1 MELFLA
7 VVPRFFMQ
15 AQTVLRHPGTRLK
28 CFNVGPVFGPQS
40 RLLSHL
46 HFSEYRDF
54 SASPVLGQLLTTA
67 IGGLAISTRCKS
79 IGLVLL
85 NSMLTL
91 FRAAS
96 CRIGSSM
103 LSRVATPSTCLAK
116 RTFTTSLAFRTG
128 PKIPTD
134 EEAPPAVAPL
144 ARSNPLIGSV
154 PPSPPPA
161 DSTAEPTTESKSSHA
176 YDASKPFSLD
186 IASIIA
192 NKSSAFG
199 TELVSDPIARPQ
211 IRAKPVTG
219 RTVFIKDRVTKTTG
233 PTPMVALRVLNRIIR
248 EDQVKNKFHSQ
259 KFHERKGLKKK
270 RLRSQRWR
278 SRFKHGFK
286 ATVSRVMELKKQ
298 GW

>member
-1 MELFLA
+1 MFQCGAGLRSTIPPSFA
-7 VVPRFFMQ
+7 PTFF
-15 AQTVLRHPGTRLK
+15 RI
-28 CFNVGPVFGPQS
+28 S
-40 RLLSHL
+40 RLFCIACS
-46 HFSEYRDF
+46 
-54 SASPVLGQLLTTA
+54 GTA
-67 IGGLAISTRCKS
+67 IDDGHWRFSYIDK
-79 IGLVLL
+79 
-85 NSMLTL
+85 M
-91 FRAAS
+91 AAS
-96 CRIGSSM
+96 FRVGSSM
-103 LSRVATPSTCLAK
+103 LSRVAAPSTCLAK
-116 RTFTTSLAFRTG
+116 RTFTTSLAFRAG

-134 EEAPPAVAPL
+134 DEAPPAVAPL
-144 ARSNPLIGSV
+144 VRSNPLVGNL

-161 DSTAEPTTESKSSHA
+161 DSVTKSPTKSSTESKPNHA

-192 NKSSAFG
+192 NKSSAYG
-199 TELVSDPIARPQ
+199 AEIDSDPIARPQ

>member
-1 MELFLA
+1 MFQCGA
-7 VVPRFFMQ
+7 GFRSTIPPSFAPTFFR
-15 AQTVLRHPGTRLK
+15 T
-28 CFNVGPVFGPQS
+28 S
-40 RLLSHL
+40 RLFCFACS
-46 HFSEYRDF
+46 
-54 SASPVLGQLLTTA
+54 GTA
-67 IGGLAISTRCKS
+67 IDDGHWRFSYIDK
-79 IGLVLL
+79 
-85 NSMLTL
+85 M
-91 FRAAS
+91 AAS
-96 CRIGSSM
+96 FRIGSSM
-103 LSRVATPSTCLAK
+103 VSRVATRSTCLAK
-116 RTFTTSLAFRTG
+116 RTFTTSLAFRAG

-134 EEAPPAVAPL
+134 DEAPPAIAPL
-144 ARSNPLIGSV
+144 VRSNPLVGNI

-161 DSTAEPTTESKSSHA
+161 GSVTESPTESKPSHA
-176 YDASKPFSLD
+176 YDASKPVSLD

-192 NKSSAFG
+192 NKSSAYG
-199 TELVSDPIARPQ
+199 ADIDSDPIARPQ
-211 IRAKPVTG
+211 IRAKAVTG

>member
-1 MELFLA
+1 
-7 VVPRFFMQ
+7 
-15 AQTVLRHPGTRLK
+15 
-28 CFNVGPVFGPQS
+28 
-40 RLLSHL
+40 
-46 HFSEYRDF
+46 
-54 SASPVLGQLLTTA
+54 
-67 IGGLAISTRCKS
+67 
-79 IGLVLL
+79 
-85 NSMLTL
+85 
-91 FRAAS
+91 
-96 CRIGSSM
+96 M
-103 LSRVATPSTCLAK
+103 LSRVTTPSTCLAR

-134 EEAPPAVAPL
+134 DEAPPAVAPL

-161 DSTAEPTTESKSSHA
+161 KSTPTESKTTTHA

-199 TELVSDPIARPQ
+199 SEVASDPIARPQ

-219 RTVFIKDRVTKTTG
+219 RTVFVKDRVTKTTG

-248 EDQVKNKFHSQ
+248 EDQVKNKYHSQ

-270 RLRSQRWR
+270 RLKSQRWR
-278 SRFKHGFK
+278 ARFKHGFK

>member
-1 MELFLA
+1 MFQCGA
-7 VVPRFFMQ
+7 GFRSTIPPSFAPTFFR
-15 AQTVLRHPGTRLK
+15 T
-28 CFNVGPVFGPQS
+28 S
-40 RLLSHL
+40 RLFCFACS
-46 HFSEYRDF
+46 
-54 SASPVLGQLLTTA
+54 GTA
-67 IGGLAISTRCKS
+67 IDDGHWRFSYIDK
-79 IGLVLL
+79 
-85 NSMLTL
+85 M
-91 FRAAS
+91 AAS
-96 CRIGSSM
+96 FRIGSSM

-116 RTFTTSLAFRTG
+116 RTFTTSLAFRAG

-134 EEAPPAVAPL
+134 DEAPPAVAPL
-144 ARSNPLIGSV
+144 VRSNPLVGNI

-161 DSTAEPTTESKSSHA
+161 GSVTESPTESKPSHA
-176 YDASKPFSLD
+176 YDASKPVSLD

-192 NKSSAFG
+192 NKSSAYG
-199 TELVSDPIARPQ
+199 AAIDSDPIARPQ
-211 IRAKPVTG
+211 IRAKAVTG